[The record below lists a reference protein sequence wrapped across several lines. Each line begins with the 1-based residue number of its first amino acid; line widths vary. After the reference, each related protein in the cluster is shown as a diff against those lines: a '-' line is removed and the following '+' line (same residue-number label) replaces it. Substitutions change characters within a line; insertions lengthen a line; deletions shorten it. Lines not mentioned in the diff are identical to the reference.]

1 MKAFR
6 KECSKF
12 ATYMDE
18 GSMVMD
24 EGISTVLS
32 VRTVRLL
39 DVEHKLETMII
50 HQTSKD
56 ADCSFISENRT
67 S

>member
-1 MKAFR
+1 
-6 KECSKF
+6 
-12 ATYMDE
+12 MDE

-56 ADCSFISENRT
+56 ADCSFISENRM

>member
-18 GSMVMD
+18 GSPVMD
-24 EGISTVLS
+24 EGISTVF
-32 VRTVRLL
+32 VGENCGTV
-39 DVEHKLETMII
+39 DVEHKLETM
-50 HQTSKD
+50 KNPE
-56 ADCSFISENRT
+56 ALA
-67 S
+67 